1 MHAIFRFNSILVQTT
16 LYPMS
21 QSPPSKAFALHVIPF
36 AALVICA
43 FFVCFWNLGTAS
55 ISSDDE
61 SIHVRVVQEMIQTH
75 HWIFPTI
82 DGEPYFGKPPFKL
95 ILSKIVVLLF
105 GDSNLSFR
113 ILDGIA
119 GFGTIILTFLLALR
133 MFQSLPIAYTAA
145 LLLCINRVFLFKHV
159 VRQAVQDSMLVFL
172 STAAL
177 LLAWELLTITN
188 RDQVSAKRRRCGVL
202 SLGIGLL
209 SACAIWTKS
218 VAGFFPVVILY
229 PVLIMQ
235 LGVKSLLSA
244 EHRVLLVPLFCAVF
258 SAALYYGLA
267 ILFVPD
273 AARQMLQINLYD
285 RLLGSGFHNVD
296 RWDLYLDLLLKKG
309 SVAPPW
315 LIVLGLLI
323 GAIGCLRKEARYYF
337 LITWILIPLVGF
349 SALSSRLEW
358 YLAPAFPAIALL
370 CAAGFCSTVQTLWGI
385 ARMHPRAPARIAAGL
400 IAPTLICYG
409 AWNISATAADVVK
422 RVTRDTKPRAIDL
435 VCRAIRQELE
445 RSSSA
450 GKVALFNL
458 REALDKRN
466 APFNFHEKIYLGLLA
481 PYTISVESEA
491 ELVALKA
498 SGALEFVFAPASQTK
513 RLTELLSPCATR
525 TLPGRP
531 YRDTSERRSW
541 PAMVVLA
548 LRNCDQR
555 NAW

>member
-1 MHAIFRFNSILVQTT
+1 
-16 LYPMS
+16 MS
-21 QSPPSKAFALHVIPF
+21 KSPSSKVFALHALPLVALTLF
-36 AALVICA
+36 AL
-43 FFVCFWNLGTAS
+43 FVCFWNLGTAS

-75 HWIFPTI
+75 RWIYPTI

-95 ILSKIVVLLF
+95 ALSKLVVLLF

-119 GFGTIILTFLLALR
+119 GFGTIAVTFLLALR
-133 MFQSLPIAYTAA
+133 MFNSLGIAYTAA
-145 LLLCINRVFLFKHV
+145 LLLCVNRVFLFKHV

-177 LLAWELLTITN
+177 LLAWELLCLSK
-188 RDQVSAKRRRCGVL
+188 RGLGGAERRRRSLL

-209 SACAIWTKS
+209 SGCAIWTKS
-218 VAGFFPVVILY
+218 AAGLFPVLILY

-235 LGVKSLLSA
+235 IGLRTLLRA
-244 EHRVLLVPLFCAVF
+244 EHRVLLVPLVGTAFFA
-258 SAALYYGLA
+258 SLYFGLNTL
-267 ILFVPD
+267 IVPD
-273 AARQMLQINLYD
+273 AIRQMLQVNLYD

-296 RWDLYLDLLLKKG
+296 RWDLYLDLLFKKG

-323 GAIGCLRKEARYYF
+323 GAIGCVRKEVRYYF

-349 SALSSRLEW
+349 SVLSSRLEW

-370 CAAGFCSTVQTLWGI
+370 CAAGFCSTIQTLWGI
-385 ARMHPRAPARIAAGL
+385 ARTHPRVLARIAAAL
-400 IAPTLICYG
+400 VTLTITSYG
-409 AWNISATAADVVK
+409 IWSVSNTASAVFK
-422 RVTRDTKPRAIDL
+422 RITRDQAPRAIDW
-435 VCRAIRQELE
+435 VCRGIRQELE

-458 REALDKRN
+458 TEALDKRN

-481 PYTISVESEA
+481 PYTVSIESEA
-491 ELVALKA
+491 ELATLKA
-498 SGALEFVFAPASQTK
+498 SGTLEFIFAPASQTK

-531 YRDTSERRSW
+531 YRDTSEQRSW
-541 PAMVVLA
+541 PAMVVIA
-548 LRNCDQR
+548 LRSCDQLNTR
-555 NAW
+555 